1 MASSERSGEPE
12 TPHLVSHSQSPGTA
26 GTNTMTPGERP
37 SPELITLDDATRHL
51 VRLAAVIAAG
61 TETSVRD
68 ALVYGSSGVPAPW
81 IEELILQ
88 SYLFAGFPRA
98 LNAMREW
105 RRIAPAPDPATLQ
118 ETREPPKGWI
128 ARGQDTCSRVYGAMY
143 DRLRVNIRSLHP
155 LLDDWMIVEGY
166 GKVLS
171 RPGLDLARRELCI
184 IAACAA
190 SRQDRQL
197 HSHLHGALNVGVAPE
212 VITDAIAALDA
223 VIDGEAVSGA
233 RLLWARVKGK

>member
-1 MASSERSGEPE
+1 
-12 TPHLVSHSQSPGTA
+12 
-26 GTNTMTPGERP
+26 MTPGERP
-37 SPELITLDDATRHL
+37 SPELITLDDATRNL

-61 TETSVRD
+61 TESSVRD
-68 ALVYGSSGVPAPW
+68 ALVHGSSGVPATW

-88 SYLFAGFPRA
+88 SYLFAGFPRT

-105 RRIAPAPDPATLQ
+105 RRVAPMPDPATLQ
-118 ETREPPKGWI
+118 ESREQPKTWM
-128 ARGQDTCSRVYGAMY
+128 ARGKDTCRRVYGAMY

-155 LLDDWMIVEGY
+155 LLDEWMIVEGY

-171 RPGLDLARRELCI
+171 RPGLDLPRRELCI

-197 HSHLHGALNVGVAPE
+197 HSHLHGAWNVGVAPQ
-212 VITDAIAALDA
+212 VITDAIDALDP
-223 VIDGEAVSGA
+223 VIDVQAASAA